1 MALYAGVGGAG
12 GLPVRR
18 VVSSAPS
25 RPPDITDR
33 GYALGYPQPGYPPVP
48 AITPIFTGP
57 TASAPPS
64 GPSVAPAAVAAD
76 PIPPSQW
83 ASQIAK
89 DPLYVLAQQQIKA
102 QKDASQAALRASQQQ
117 AVIRFGEVPA
127 GLPTDERLGKALDA
141 TTAQLAKEN
150 TKAHLSTVSRL
161 QDQYDQGYRQ
171 GVNALAARGLL
182 HSGETG
188 YQLGLLQR
196 GLQQSR
202 YGAAQQLLDYLGGQ
216 WSGYAQSEA
225 GRQQQLVD
233 AMNAAVSRLLSYPAL
248 APGVSSSGTSGSSS
262 SGSGSGSGSASPH
275 PTALNPAVTAPVPVV
290 APVVAAPVKTST
302 HSSPHS
308 TTVAAPVPARVKVAH
323 SSGHTAAVDAFGRPI
338 GTGLVP

>member
-18 VVSSAPS
+18 VVSSAPP

-33 GYALGYPQPGYPPVP
+33 GYTLGYPQPGYPPVP
-48 AITPIFTGP
+48 AITPVFTGP
-57 TASAPPS
+57 TAAAPPS
-64 GPSVAPAAVAAD
+64 GPSVAPAAVAVD

-83 ASQIAK
+83 ASQIAR
-89 DPLYVLAQQQIKA
+89 DPLYVLAQQQVKA

-141 TTAQLAKEN
+141 TTAKLAKEN
-150 TKAHLSTVSRL
+150 TQAHLSTVARL

-225 GRQQQLVD
+225 GRQQQLVE

-248 APGVSSSGTSGSSS
+248 APGVSGTASSGGTTTG
-262 SGSGSGSGSASPH
+262 GGSASPH
-275 PTALNPAVTAPVPVV
+275 PTALNSAMPVPVV
-290 APVVAAPVKTST
+290 APVKTST

-308 TTVAAPVPARVKVAH
+308 TTVAAPVPVVKVPH
-323 SSGHTAAVDAFGRPI
+323 SSGHTAAVDQYGRPI
-338 GTGLVP
+338 GSGLIA